1 MRRDCLLLL
10 IHKSYWLAKPF
21 ILPLMY
27 WIPPVSPCIPLWL
40 PHHVLDLLRVV
51 FCSST
56 MQTHWNGNQSKSCF
70 CFVQRQASVWGFLS
84 HFALVK
90 WWDTWTAGTVP
101 TGAWTRAL
109 QKSEI
114 HHFIAWRPWSVSKCG
129 NFSTVID
136 GKIAWPSVLCWA
148 KSGGN
153 LGLLVIYLLDNLFL
167 FEQSGLFYL
176 IR

>member
-10 IHKSYWLAKPF
+10 IHESYWLAKPF
-21 ILPLMY
+21 ILPIDVLNSSCFPMH
-27 WIPPVSPCIPLWL
+27 SPLAPTSCLGL
-40 PHHVLDLLRVV
+40 VTCC

-114 HHFIAWRPWSVSKCG
+114 HCFVAWRPWSMSKCG

-148 KSGGN
+148 KSGGK
-153 LGLLVIYLLDNLFL
+153 LGLLVIYLLGNLFL